1 MDSIDISEVRA
12 DTPGCEHVIHF
23 SNAGSSLPTS
33 QTLEA
38 QIDYLRLEASIGG
51 YEAMAEAAS
60 SLDNFYTASGA
71 LLNCSPHEVSFVSG
85 ASEAWWRAFLAV
97 DLKPGDRVLVGS
109 TEFQSAAFGL
119 MQARDRGVIVDI
131 IPNTSTGQ
139 VDVSALES
147 MLDDSVKIV
156 GLTQIAMSNGLIN
169 PAAQVGAV
177 VAQSDALY
185 LLDACQAVGQM
196 PVDVEDL
203 KCDFLTATGRKWMR
217 GPRGTGILYVRDS
230 IVEGLVDPVF
240 VDGRS
245 ALWDSTNTYRPVAGS
260 ARFEFGE
267 ANHSGKVGLGVA
279 IDYALELGLGAIA
292 HRVRSLAEQ
301 MRIQLETVP
310 GVTVTDIGLD
320 LCGIVTFTTDVLPA
334 TEVSSALR
342 QRGIN
347 TSSLGASNSRW
358 MFESMGVDEV
368 VRASPHYYNTEE
380 EVDVFVRVLREM
392 LRDAG

>member
-1 MDSIDISEVRA
+1 MQSIDISDVRA

-33 QTLEA
+33 QALEA
-38 QIDYLRLEASIGG
+38 QIDYLRLEASSGG
-51 YEAMAEAAS
+51 YEAMADAAS
-60 SLDNFYTASGA
+60 NLDNFYSAAGA

-109 TEFQSAAFGL
+109 TEFQSAPFGL
-119 MQARDRGVIVDI
+119 MQARNRGVVVDV
-131 IPNTSTGQ
+131 IPNTRTGQ

-147 MLDDSVKIV
+147 MLDGSVKLV
-156 GLTQIAMSNGLIN
+156 GLTQIAMSNGLVN
-169 PAAQVGAV
+169 PAAQVGAI

-196 PVDVEDL
+196 PVDVKDI

-217 GPRGTGILYVRDS
+217 GPRGTGMLYVRDS
-230 IVEGLVDPVF
+230 IVGDLIDPVF
-240 VDGRS
+240 VHGRS
-245 ALWDSTNTYRPVAGS
+245 ALWDSTNTYRPLAGS
-260 ARFEFGE
+260 ARFELGE

-279 IDYALELGLGAIA
+279 IDYALRLGLDAIA
-292 HRVRSLAEQ
+292 DRVGSLADQ
-301 MRIQLETVP
+301 MRIQLEMVP
-310 GVTVTDIGLD
+310 DVRVTDIGPD
-320 LCGIVTFTTDVLPA
+320 LCGIVTFTTEALPVS
-334 TEVSSALR
+334 EVSHELR

-347 TSSLGASNSRW
+347 TSSPGASNSRW
-358 MFESMGVDEV
+358 MFESMGVDEI

-380 EVDVFVRVLREM
+380 EVDVFVRALREV
-392 LRDAG
+392 LEGAG

>member
-1 MDSIDISEVRA
+1 MQSMDIAAIRA

-51 YEAMAEAAS
+51 YEAMAEAAPD
-60 SLDNFYTASGA
+60 LDNFYTASGT

-119 MQARDRGVIVDI
+119 MQARNRGVIVDI
-131 IPNTSTGQ
+131 IPNTTTGQ

-147 MLDDSVKIV
+147 MLDPSVKLV
-156 GLTQIAMSNGLIN
+156 GLTQIAMSNGLVN

-196 PVDVEDL
+196 PVDVEEMNA
-203 KCDFLTATGRKWMR
+203 DFLTATGRKWMR

-230 IVEGLVDPVF
+230 IVGGLVDPVF

-245 ALWDSTNTYRPVAGS
+245 ALWDSTNTYRPATGS
-260 ARFEFGE
+260 ARFELGE

-279 IDYALELGLGAIA
+279 IDYALGLGLGAIA

-301 MRIQLETVP
+301 MRIELGTVP
-310 GVTVTDIGLD
+310 GVTVTDIGPD
-320 LCGIVTFTTDVLPA
+320 LCGIVTFTTDGLPA
-334 TEVSSALR
+334 GEVSSALR

-347 TSSLGASNSRW
+347 TSSPGASNSRW
-358 MFESMGVDEV
+358 MFESMGVDEI

-380 EVDVFVRVLREM
+380 EVDVF
-392 LRDAG
+392 AGALKEILENR